1 MGTQLE
7 KLVDAIESKIEAKQA
22 EIEDKQKEIDY
33 FEPSDYIDHDQYD
46 EMLDDCYPEV
56 EYAGF
61 TCEPSRALK
70 ELDPVAYRCGYADY
84 CSTIELDM
92 IPEYEELT
100 EELEVLESELEDLE
114 SELEEAE
121 EELEAARED

>member
-7 KLVDAIESKIEAKQA
+7 KIVDAIESQIEAKQS
-22 EIEDKQKEIDY
+22 EIDEKQSDIDS
-33 FEPSDYIDHDQYD
+33 FEPSDYIDYDQYD

-61 TCEPSRALK
+61 TCSPSYALK
-70 ELDPVAYRCGYADY
+70 ELDPIAYRCGYADY
-84 CSTIELDM
+84 CSNYDLDM
-92 IPEYEELT
+92 IPEYEELA
-100 EELEVLESELEDLE
+100 EELESLESELIDLE

-121 EELEAARED
+121 EELAEAQSK